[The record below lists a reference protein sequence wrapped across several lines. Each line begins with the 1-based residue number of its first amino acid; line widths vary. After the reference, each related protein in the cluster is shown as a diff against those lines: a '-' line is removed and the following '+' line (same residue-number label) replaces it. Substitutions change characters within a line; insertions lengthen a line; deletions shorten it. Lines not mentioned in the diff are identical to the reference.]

1 MSVIMKNKI
10 ERFVSKLQLHI
21 LHRMSKGEN
30 MYEVI
35 ESDKSTFIVGDGK
48 RATRIKKSLAGEMFN
63 NILIE
68 IDNRQTYQKDN
79 VIYLGF
85 KGKNKR
91 KFKLTSIGEQIAK
104 DFSL

>member
-1 MSVIMKNKI
+1 
-10 ERFVSKLQLHI
+10 
-21 LHRMSKGEN
+21 

-35 ESDKSTFIVGDGK
+35 ELDKSTFIVGDGK
-48 RATRIKKSLAGEMFN
+48 RATRIKKSLAREMFH

-91 KFKLTSIGEQIAK
+91 KFKLTPIGKQIAK

>member
-1 MSVIMKNKI
+1 MSVTMKNKI

-21 LHRMSKGEN
+21 LHRMSQGEN

-35 ESDKSTFIVGDGK
+35 ESDKSTFIVGDSK
-48 RATRIKKSLAGEMFN
+48 RATRIRKSLVGEMFN

-68 IDNRQTYQKDN
+68 IDNKQTYKKGN

-85 KGKNKR
+85 TSKNKR
-91 KFKLTSIGEQIAK
+91 KFKLTPIGKQIAK

>member
-1 MSVIMKNKI
+1 MSVTMKNKI

-21 LHRMSKGEN
+21 IHRMSKGEN

-35 ESDKSTFIVGDGK
+35 ELDKSTFIVGDGK
-48 RATRIKKSLAGEMFN
+48 RATRIKKSLARENFH

-91 KFKLTSIGEQIAK
+91 KFKLTSIGKQIAK

>member
-10 ERFVSKLQLHI
+10 EKFVSKLQLHI
-21 LHRMSKGEN
+21 IHRMSKGES

-48 RATRIKKSLAGEMFN
+48 RATRIKKSLAGEMFH

>member
-1 MSVIMKNKI
+1 
-10 ERFVSKLQLHI
+10 
-21 LHRMSKGEN
+21 

>member
-1 MSVIMKNKI
+1 MSVTMKNKI

-21 LHRMSKGEN
+21 IHRMSKGEN

>member
-1 MSVIMKNKI
+1 MKNKI
-10 ERFVSKLQLHI
+10 EKFVSKLQLHI
-21 LHRMSKGEN
+21 IHRMFKGEN

-48 RATRIKKSLAGEMFN
+48 RSTRVKKSLVVEMFN

-68 IDNRQTYQKDN
+68 IDNRQTYKKDN

-91 KFKLTSIGEQIAK
+91 KLKLTSIGKQIAK
-104 DFSL
+104 DFKL

>member
-21 LHRMSKGEN
+21 IHRMSKGEN

-104 DFSL
+104 DFLL

>member
-1 MSVIMKNKI
+1 MKNKI

-30 MYEVI
+30 LYEII
-35 ESDKSTFIVGDGK
+35 ESDKSTFIVGEGK
-48 RATRIKKSLAGEMFN
+48 RATRVKKTLVDEMIN

>member
-48 RATRIKKSLAGEMFN
+48 RATRIKKSLAAEMFH

-91 KFKLTSIGEQIAK
+91 KFKLTSIGKQIAK

>member
-1 MSVIMKNKI
+1 MGSIMKNKI

-21 LHRMSKGEN
+21 LHRMSQDEN

-48 RATRIKKSLAGEMFN
+48 RATRIRKSLAEEMMSNF
-63 NILIE
+63 LID
-68 IDNRQTYQKDN
+68 IDNKQTYKKGN

-85 KGKNKR
+85 TSKNKR
-91 KFKLTSIGEQIAK
+91 KFKLTSIGKQIAK

>member
-48 RATRIKKSLAGEMFN
+48 RATRIKKSLAGEMFH

>member
-68 IDNRQTYQKDN
+68 IDNRQTYKKDN

-91 KFKLTSIGEQIAK
+91 KFKLTSVGEQIAK

>member
-10 ERFVSKLQLHI
+10 EKFVSKLQLHI
-21 LHRMSKGEN
+21 IHRISKGEN

-91 KFKLTSIGEQIAK
+91 KFKLTSIGKQIAK

>member
-1 MSVIMKNKI
+1 MSVTMKNKI

-21 LHRMSKGEN
+21 IHRMSKGEN

-48 RATRIKKSLAGEMFN
+48 RATRIKKSLAREMFH